1 MNCSKSV
8 SVAGSALTRPVWR
21 STDKMIMN
29 KLECCILSCCF
40 LTVFIT
46 GGGAVLAHYRHF
58 AIGRYSLATMNHLTA
73 VAWTVVPSLLAT

>member
-1 MNCSKSV
+1 
-8 SVAGSALTRPVWR
+8 
-21 STDKMIMN
+21 MIMN

-73 VAWTVVPSLLAT
+73 VAWTVVPSLLAAKHPAPSESRDVTPQIIYT

>member
-8 SVAGSALTRPVWR
+8 SVAGWTLTRPVWR

-46 GGGAVLAHYRHF
+46 GGSAVLAHYRHF
-58 AIGRYSLATMNHLTA
+58 AIGRYSLVTMNHLTA
-73 VAWTVVPSLLAT
+73 VAWTVVPSLLAA